1 MKRFRVILLGAAILL
16 LASSHLFAGAVM
28 TITNGTEYV
37 DVQVDPYFLDPTDM
51 DVIDFY
57 SYGNPDY
64 ASANTGFEQSETA
77 LCFLT
82 LDNQDP
88 AHYALVV
95 IMDVANDATGGDTD
109 LYVSGLDPA
118 TTFTAVSDDPGE
130 CGSVQPDG
138 TAECHWY
145 WSPCCTDGVAYDM
158 GNSPDFTLTLDFVFG
173 APNYGIET
181 LRFIT
186 FDPCNQGELLF
197 LDLDY
202 TQSLTITSI
211 PIPGDMIDCNEN
223 NQPDYCD
230 LLNGTSLDC
239 NLNDIP
245 DECDIAD
252 GTSEDC
258 DYNGIPD
265 ECEID
270 DNDCNQN
277 GVLDACELFDNDCNT
292 NGIPDDC
299 DIADGTSLDCNLDGM
314 PEECQLDGNDCNQN
328 GIPDD
333 CDIADGTSEDCNL
346 NGIPDEC
353 ELIYNDCNIN
363 FVPDDCDIADG
374 TSLDCNLDGMPDECQ
389 LEENDCNF
397 DQIPDDCQ
405 LEGNDCNQNW
415 IPDDCELDWN
425 DCNMNNVPDDCD
437 IADGTS
443 EDCQPN
449 GVPDECDIADGWS
462 LDLNQN
468 GIPDECEDWTE
479 IEVPEAF
486 ALSQNYPNPFNP
498 TTTIEFA
505 VAEPGRLNI
514 TVYDLAGKAVAT
526 LVDGQV
532 PVGYHTVEFD
542 ASDLASGV
550 YIYVMKSVA
559 GVESRKM
566 VLVK

>member
-1 MKRFRVILLGAAILL
+1 VILLGAAILL

-314 PEECQLDGNDCNQN
+314 P
-328 GIPDD
+328 
-333 CDIADGTSEDCNL
+333 
-346 NGIPDEC
+346 
-353 ELIYNDCNIN
+353 
-363 FVPDDCDIADG
+363 
-374 TSLDCNLDGMPDECQ
+374 DECQ